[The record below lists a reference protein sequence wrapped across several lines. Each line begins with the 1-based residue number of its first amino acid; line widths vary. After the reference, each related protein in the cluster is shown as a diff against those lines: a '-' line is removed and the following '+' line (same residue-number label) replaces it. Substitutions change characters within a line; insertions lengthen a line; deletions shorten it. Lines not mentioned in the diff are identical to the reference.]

1 MYICIIFTIQSQ
13 QRPIQ
18 AILAL
23 QIEKIMVQ
31 LTTDTFGTLFTLT
44 DWGDTH
50 GDALA
55 GCVEGCPAGIYLDP
69 DFIQDEMNRRA
80 PNTDALSTRR
90 REPDTVTFLFGVDE
104 HRYTTGEPIRFRIPN
119 RDVRVNEENRHVI
132 RPSHA
137 SYTYFKKY
145 GYTDNEQCGRA
156 SARQTVCRVVAGAI
170 AKLVLRPYGITFS
183 SEVLRTGTPARDGDS
198 VGAVVRGRIHRLPA
212 GLGEP
217 VYNKFSAQLA
227 FAMMSINAAKG
238 FEIGEGFHAAEM
250 CGSEY
255 NDLQNP
261 DFSFRTNHDG
271 GVQAGI
277 TNGQDV
283 WFSVAFKPIPSMRF
297 DQQSVDFEG
306 NPTTLKGSDRN
317 DLCVVPRVLPV
328 VEAMAAIVTV
338 NALLSDQHR
347 HH

>member
-1 MYICIIFTIQSQ
+1 MKDS
-13 QRPIQ
+13 
-18 AILAL
+18 
-23 QIEKIMVQ
+23 
-31 LTTDTFGTLFTLT
+31 FGTNFRLT

-50 GDALA
+50 GDALE
-55 GCVEGCPAGIYLDP
+55 GCVEGCPAGVLVDLAFVQGELD
-69 DFIQDEMNRRA
+69 RRS
-80 PNTDALSTRR
+80 PNVDPRSTRR
-90 REPDTVTFLFGVDE
+90 AEPDRVEFLSGMDARNV
-104 HRYTTGEPIRFRIPN
+104 TTGEPIRFRILN
-119 RDVRVNEENRHVI
+119 RDVRINEANRHVI

-170 AKLVLRPYGITFS
+170 AKLVLLPYGITFS
-183 SEVLRTGTPARDGDS
+183 SEVLRIGTPARDGDS

-255 NDLQNP
+255 NDLQTP

-283 WFSVAFKPIPSMRF
+283 WFSVAFKPIPSVRF
-297 DQQSVDFEG
+297 DQPSIDFEG
-306 NPTTLKGSDRN
+306 NPAILKGSDRN
-317 DLCVVPRVLPV
+317 DLCVAPRVLPV
-328 VEAMAAIVTV
+328 VEAMAAIVV
-338 NALLSDQHR
+338 ADALSPFSEKYE
-347 HH
+347 